1 MGLLDKFK
9 ERLSKSRA
17 AVLGRLGDAL
27 PGKKLDESLFEELEE
42 VLIAADAGVE
52 TSLWLVEE
60 VRRLARAEK
69 VTDGGDLP
77 RLLQTAMEK
86 ALEDCAAEMQEA
98 DVGPSFYLFVG
109 VNGVGKTTSIG
120 KLAHRYRRQGKKVL
134 LAAGD
139 TFRAAAIEQLLE
151 WGDRSGCDVIRHSSG
166 SDPAAVV
173 YDAIVAGKS
182 RSADLILCDTA
193 GRLHNKTNLMAEL
206 AKMTKVAARELPGS
220 PHEVLLVLDGTTGQN
235 ALSQTK
241 AFQEVA
247 KVTGIVVTKLD
258 GTAKGGV
265 ILPIV
270 REFGVPVKW
279 VGLGEGLEDLEPFDA
294 AAYAS
299 AICQT
304 G

>member
-1 MGLLDKFK
+1 M
-9 ERLSKSRA
+9 
-17 AVLGRLGDAL
+17 L
-27 PGKKLDESLFEELEE
+27 PGKKLDESLYEELEE
-42 VLIAADAGVE
+42 VLIAADVGVE

-69 VTDGGDLP
+69 VTEGSELP
-77 RLLQTAMEK
+77 RLLQNAMES
-86 ALEDCAAEMQEA
+86 ALASSDAQMHTAA
-98 DVGPSFYLFVG
+98 DGPTLYMFVG

-120 KLAHRYRRQGKKVL
+120 KLARYYSNQGKKVL

-151 WGDRSGCDVIRHSSG
+151 WGNRTGCDVVRHSSG

-173 YDAIVAGKS
+173 YDAIVAGKA
-182 RSADLILCDTA
+182 RNVDVILCDTA
-193 GRLHNKTNLMAEL
+193 GRLHNKSNLMAEL
-206 AKMTKVAARELPGS
+206 SKMTKVASRELPGS

-247 KVTGIVVTKLD
+247 SVTGIVVTKLD

-265 ILPIV
+265 VLPIV
-270 REFGVPVKW
+270 REFGLPVKW
-279 VGLGEGLEDLEPFDA
+279 VGLGEGVDDLEPFNA
-294 AAYAS
+294 TGYAQ
-299 AICQT
+299 AICQVDSL
-304 G
+304 GEH